1 MGNRQTGNPKTPQLR
16 DVFEEFSFYTATRLR
31 DERLE
36 AMRMRI
42 VLADDRPK
50 TRYALR
56 QLLARQPGLE
66 VVGEATSAG
75 ELVAHLEAACP
86 DLVLLD
92 WELPGLTR
100 DGSPVAQLRRLCPGL
115 RVVILSGDIGAREVA
130 LAAGA
135 DAYVSKTNPPERLLA
150 AIEKERTK

>member
-1 MGNRQTGNPKTPQLR
+1 
-16 DVFEEFSFYTATRLR
+16 
-31 DERLE
+31 
-36 AMRMRI
+36 MRI

-50 TRYALR
+50 TRFALR

-66 VVGEATSAG
+66 VVGEATNAD
-75 ELVAHLEAACP
+75 ELYAHLEAACP

-100 DGSPVAQLRRLCPGL
+100 DGSPFSGLRTLCPGL
-115 RVVILSGDIGAREVA
+115 RVVTLSGQIGARDAA

-135 DAYVSKTNPPERLLA
+135 DAYVSKTTPPERLLA